1 MTYVDD
7 DKMTFNFQ
15 SARPLSDWKIRI
27 FNLVTF
33 VCFVGELPKKHTMN
47 QRPSVIRARNNTLI
61 AKTIVNLTGMLSV
74 LSLNCRNW
82 KKRGSGVYK
91 KERKPCLN
99 RLEKKHICLQ
109 KKPRNL

>member
-7 DKMTFNFQ
+7 DKMAFNFH
-15 SARPLSDWKIRI
+15 SVRPLSDWKIRI
-27 FNLVTF
+27 LVTF
-33 VCFVGELPKKHTMN
+33 VCFVEELPKKHTMN
-47 QRPSVIRARNNTLI
+47 QWPSVIRARNNTLI
-61 AKTIVNLTGMLSV
+61 AKTIVNLTELLSV

-82 KKRGSGVYK
+82 KKRGSGVCK